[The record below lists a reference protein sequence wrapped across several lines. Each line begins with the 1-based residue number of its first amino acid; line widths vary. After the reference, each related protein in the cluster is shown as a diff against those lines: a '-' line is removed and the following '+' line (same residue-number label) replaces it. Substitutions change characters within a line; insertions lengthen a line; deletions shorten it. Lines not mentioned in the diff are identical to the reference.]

1 MMQRAFKYLLIILF
15 LAGSSSRV
23 LSAMPSTD
31 SLSLIDQMGQ
41 PFDIQQLQGN
51 VVLLAF
57 GYTSCPDVCPMEV
70 SIIARVL
77 NTLSAQNYPLKG
89 VFVSVD
95 TERDT
100 PQVLRSYLEY
110 FHADITGI
118 TGSRADIDNI
128 VQRYHANYQIERSN
142 EGRLSVEHSSQL
154 FVLNQQGVVDT
165 MVPFGMSADHVI
177 KVVERLLENRNYSKE
192 EIK

>member
-1 MMQRAFKYLLIILF
+1 MMRVLKYLLLIVF
-15 LAGSSSRV
+15 LASYSSLV
-23 LSAMPSTD
+23 LSSMQS
-31 SLSLIDQMGQ
+31 SVKLSLVDQMGQ

-70 SIIARVL
+70 SVMARVL
-77 NTLSAQNYPLKG
+77 KTLSAQDYPVKA

-118 TGSRADIDNI
+118 TGSREGIDNI
-128 VQRYHANYQIERSN
+128 VQRFHANYQIERSN
-142 EGRLSVEHSSQL
+142 DGSVSVEHSSHL
-154 FVLNQQGVVDT
+154 FVLNQQGVIDT
-165 MVPFGMSADHVI
+165 MVPFGMNTNHVI
-177 KVVERLLENRNYSKE
+177 KVVERLLENRNNSKE

>member
-1 MMQRAFKYLLIILF
+1 
-15 LAGSSSRV
+15 
-23 LSAMPSTD
+23 MPSTD